1 VSGLSVREAAE
12 LSVEAVHRLKA
23 EIGIPMK
30 LRELGVEEQALRPLA
45 EDTAKVTRLLAMNPR
60 PLDVDA
66 LEGILREA
74 W

>member
-1 VSGLSVREAAE
+1 
-12 LSVEAVHRLKA
+12 
-23 EIGIPMK
+23 
-30 LRELGVEEQALRPLA
+30 
-45 EDTAKVTRLLAMNPR
+45 VTRLLAMNPR